1 MKVMITG
8 GRGFIGKSLAE
19 YFAAR
24 GGVTLFAPSSKEL
37 NLKDSAAVR
46 DFMLGARP
54 DLVIHGAAVGGN
66 RQTGY
71 DVGATGVFADNLRMF
86 INVARGL
93 TPGARLIQLGSGSE
107 YDYRAYRPKMSEE
120 YFDVNVPEDAY
131 GFSKYA
137 ISRYIQNLENLVCLR
152 LFGLY
157 GKYENY
163 TFKFITNAVIKNLL
177 GMPLV
182 INQDVRFDYL
192 YINDFF
198 KIVEKFMAHPGKYRH
213 YNVTPTRS
221 VTLLEVAGLINE
233 IAETPS
239 EIKVLNP
246 GMNREYSGDNSR
258 LLSEF
263 KDLTFTPYRDAIT
276 ELYAY
281 YKANLASLDTAAVRE
296 DPYLKNCRKI

>member
-19 YFAAR
+19 YFTSR
-24 GGVTLFAPSSKEL
+24 GGITLFVPSRKEL
-37 NLKDSAAVR
+37 DLRDAVAVR
-46 DFMLGARP
+46 DFISEARP
-54 DLVIHGAAVGGN
+54 DIVIHGAAVGGS
-66 RQTGY
+66 RKTGY
-71 DVGATGVFADNLRMF
+71 DAGAAGVFSDNLRMF
-86 INVARGL
+86 FNVSRGL
-93 TPGARLIQLGSGSE
+93 SPGVRLIQLGSGSE
-107 YDYRAYRPKMSEE
+107 YDRRAYRPKMRED
-120 YFDVNVPEDAY
+120 YFDENVPEDAY

-137 ISRYIQNLENLVCLR
+137 ISRYIQNTENFVCLR
-152 LFGLY
+152 LFGLF

-182 INQDVRFDYL
+182 ISQDVRFDYL

-198 KIVEKFMAHPGKYRH
+198 TIIEKFLVHPGKFRH

-233 IAETPS
+233 IAETPT

-246 GMNREYSGDNSR
+246 GMTREYSGDNPR

-263 KDLTFTPYRDAIT
+263 KDLAFTPYREAIA

-281 YKANLASLDTAAVRE
+281 YKANLASLDTAAVKE

>member
-8 GRGFIGKSLAE
+8 GRGFIGKSLAG
-19 YFAAR
+19 YFASR
-24 GGVTLFAPSSKEL
+24 GGVTVITPTRKEL
-37 NLKDSAAVR
+37 NLTDSVAVR
-46 DFMLGARP
+46 DFMAGTRP
-54 DLVIHGAAVGGN
+54 DIVIHGAAVGGS
-66 RQTGY
+66 RKTGY
-71 DVGATGVFADNLRMF
+71 DAGSAGVFSDNLRMF
-86 INVARGL
+86 LNVARGL
-93 TPGARLIQLGSGSE
+93 SPGARLIQLGSGSE
-107 YDYRAYRPKMSEE
+107 YDRRAYRPKMREE
-120 YFDVNVPEDAY
+120 YFDENVPEDAY

-137 ISRYIQNLENLVCLR
+137 ISRYIQNAENFVCLR
-152 LFGLY
+152 LFGLF
-157 GKYENY
+157 GKHEDY

-198 KIVEKFMAHPGKYRH
+198 RIIEKFLVHPGRSRH

-233 IAETPS
+233 IAGTPS

-246 GMNREYSGDNSR
+246 GMNREYSGDNAR

-263 KDLTFTPYRDAIT
+263 KDLVFTPYREAIA

-281 YKANLASLDTAAVRE
+281 YKANLASLDTAAVKE
-296 DPYLKNCRKI
+296 DPYLRNCKKI